1 MNSGNPTPGNDYF
14 TTSRNPRRDY
24 DYDYDYGASNNG
36 SMNSPAGYGRGRER
50 RGGGYGGGTYLESP
64 SPGDS
69 MEQLSPQTSMRSRGR
84 DIDDGPSWGGRKDEG
99 RFRGS
104 ERQRREENARQRS
117 ASRSGRS
124 GGSGREIKGG
134 EEIDGVIQAIEDEWD
149 FMADSECIP
158 VQVGLQLMDTS
169 TLGRADREP
178 EFLQIHQR
186 IQHALRL
193 VVNEHHH
200 GFNSLLGTY
209 HNIQGSLQSSQHQIR
224 TLKAALLEA
233 KASLLTMKPELKEQ
247 AMASQSYDEI
257 LQLFELIEHAQSLP
271 EKLEARMS
279 DKKFIAAVDI
289 LKEGTALLQ
298 HPELAGIGSLGDLR
312 TYFSNQE
319 TSLTD
324 ILVEE
329 LHDHLY
335 LKSPYCC
342 DRWKPP
348 SDRDGTS
355 ASASGTSWEKPFYQ
369 YLSSLDAATH
379 FVEDISRNPE
389 TDTFYYI
396 HLLLEALHKMGNL
409 DVVVDRIEQR
419 LPVELYSVVDKTGAE
434 VNNSHPNFQKDTR
447 KPGPGTVPDSTSERR
462 HLLSEFL
469 WNLYAKF
476 ETIAE
481 GHRLIYEVISGIV
494 KRDKL
499 SNEVHLTSSFQE
511 LWKLYQSEMRSLLH
525 DYLSTDGAESFR
537 ATTRTTD
544 NGYAQSSVKRD
555 KTKKLFKMSEVDQ
568 AASDLK
574 AEQDELAEILRAS
587 VPGLVPK
594 SRQMFSTSDNNSS
607 NQQNSGTGHKLLI
620 EPSVF
625 NISLLLPPALSFIH
639 RLKGIVPPSSDIAVG
654 ALTSFLDEFLIN
666 VFQPQLDEA
675 VSELCAINFVS
686 VDAYTEDPQWALHS
700 PRPIFRG
707 TINFMNLIKTFSR
720 MLDSIPHDQAF
731 TQLII
736 DQIIT
741 YYEKC
746 CGWYKALM
754 TRISPNHPGGVALK
768 TSAAFAESQ
777 DIREVGR
784 KLWECAASEKQSLIN
799 REIELLISATNETS
813 LKGYDM
819 VADPKIVGSLSL
831 LYNSMNWLSS
841 NLSKLRHITPH
852 QTDSSHI
859 QSRQV
864 APTRRWTLEA
874 AMRPKRGDLERPLR
888 LPMTKESVVGFDGAV
903 TSIQNL
909 AFTAIFTLHL
919 DIRCGS
925 IYMISRAL
933 KGKNDG
939 QSQEPSRNSSTEN
952 NWSYILTVEPTSA
965 SPIVLELNNDLISFG
980 ARMSNY
986 LGPNECRYITS
997 CLSRLIDR
1005 ALVSST
1011 RFIGAMNSY
1020 GALRLQLD
1028 VLVLQQNLKNI
1039 IVVSPAAVSSKSSLS
1054 LDKDVAASMPEIVAL
1069 PQSAK
1074 FLDWFL
1080 EGPGKSLR
1088 NAKEERDRFK
1098 EMGSQVLTEG
1108 NGEPFTFDELRVL
1121 IELCYS
1127 AALKGPQGPEAR
1139 EEFMAAKRGLDDS
1152 LLRLSEVMW
1161 DA

>member
-1 MNSGNPTPGNDYF
+1 
-14 TTSRNPRRDY
+14 
-24 DYDYDYGASNNG
+24 
-36 SMNSPAGYGRGRER
+36 
-50 RGGGYGGGTYLESP
+50 
-64 SPGDS
+64 
-69 MEQLSPQTSMRSRGR
+69 MEQLSPQVSMRSRGR
-84 DIDDGPSWGGRKDEG
+84 DIDDGPSWGGHRDES
-99 RFRGS
+99 RFRSS

-117 ASRSGRS
+117 VSRSGR
-124 GGSGREIKGG
+124 GPEIKGA
-134 EEIDGVIQAIEDEWD
+134 EEIDGVVQIIEDEWD
-149 FMADSECIP
+149 FMANSECIP

-178 EFLQIHQR
+178 EFIQIYQR
-186 IQHALRL
+186 IQQALRS

-209 HNIQGSLQSSQHQIR
+209 HNIQTNLQSSQHQIR
-224 TLKAALLEA
+224 ALKAALLEA
-233 KASLLTMKPELKEQ
+233 KAGLLTMKPELKDQ
-247 AMASQSYDEI
+247 AIASQSYDEI

-271 EKLEARMS
+271 EQLEARMS

-289 LKEGTALLQ
+289 LKEGTALLRR
-298 HPELAGIGSLGDLR
+298 PELAGIGSLGDLR

-342 DRWKPP
+342 DRWKPL
-348 SDRDGTS
+348 SDRDGPSTGG
-355 ASASGTSWEKPFYQ
+355 AATASWEKPFYQ
-369 YLSSLDAATH
+369 YLASLDAATP
-379 FVEDISRNPE
+379 FVEDVSRNPE
-389 TDTFYYI
+389 SDTFYYI
-396 HLLLEALHKMGNL
+396 HLVLEALHKMGNL

-434 VNNSHPNFQKDTR
+434 VNNRHPDIQKGAR
-447 KPGPGTVPDSTSERR
+447 IPGTVPDPTSERGP
-462 HLLSEFL
+462 LLSEFL

-481 GHRLIYEVISGIV
+481 GHRVLYEVINGIV

-499 SNEVHLTSSFQE
+499 PNEIHLTSSFQE

-537 ATTRTTD
+537 TTTRAAD
-544 NGYAQSSVKRD
+544 DGYAQSSVKRD
-555 KTKKLFKMSEVDQ
+555 KTKQS
-568 AASDLK
+568 
-574 AEQDELAEILRAS
+574 
-587 VPGLVPK
+587 
-594 SRQMFSTSDNNSS
+594 
-607 NQQNSGTGHKLLI
+607 SGTGHKLLI

-639 RLKGIVPPSSDIAVG
+639 RLKEIVPPSSDIVAST
-654 ALTSFLDEFLIN
+654 LTSFLDEFLIN

-675 VSELCAINFVS
+675 VSELCTINFIS

-700 PRPIFRG
+700 TRPIFRG

-736 DQIIT
+736 DQIVT

-746 CGWYKALM
+746 SGWYKALM

-768 TSAAFAESQ
+768 TSAAFAESKE
-777 DIREVGR
+777 IREVGR
-784 KLWECAASEKQSLIN
+784 KLWESSEVEKQALIN
-799 REIELLISATNETS
+799 KEIELLITATNETS

-819 VADPKIVGSLSL
+819 ISDPKIVGSLSL

-852 QTDSSHI
+852 QTDSSHT

-874 AMRPKRGDLERPLR
+874 SMRPKRGDLERPLR
-888 LPMTKESVVGFDGAV
+888 LPMTKESVVGFDGAIK
-903 TSIQNL
+903 SIQNL

-939 QSQEPSRNSSTEN
+939 RQPKSDRSSSTGN
-952 NWSYILTVEPTSA
+952 SWAYILTVEPTSA

-980 ARMSNY
+980 ARMSTY

-997 CLSRLIDR
+997 CLARLIDR
-1005 ALVSST
+1005 ALVSSS

-1039 IVVSPAAVSSKSSLS
+1039 IVVSPTSTSSKSSLS
-1054 LDKDVAASMPEIVAL
+1054 LDKDASASLPEVVAL

-1080 EGPGKSLR
+1080 EGPGKTLQH
-1088 NAKEERDRFK
+1088 AKEERDTFK
-1098 EMGSQVLTEG
+1098 EMGIQALREG
-1108 NGEPFTFDELRVL
+1108 NGEPFTYDELKVL
-1121 IELCYS
+1121 IELCFS
-1127 AALKGPQGPEAR
+1127 AALKGPQGPESR

-1161 DA
+1161 DV

>member
-1 MNSGNPTPGNDYF
+1 
-14 TTSRNPRRDY
+14 
-24 DYDYDYGASNNG
+24 
-36 SMNSPAGYGRGRER
+36 
-50 RGGGYGGGTYLESP
+50 
-64 SPGDS
+64 
-69 MEQLSPQTSMRSRGR
+69 
-84 DIDDGPSWGGRKDEG
+84 
-99 RFRGS
+99 
-104 ERQRREENARQRS
+104 
-117 ASRSGRS
+117 
-124 GGSGREIKGG
+124 
-134 EEIDGVIQAIEDEWD
+134 
-149 FMADSECIP
+149 
-158 VQVGLQLMDTS
+158 
-169 TLGRADREP
+169 
-178 EFLQIHQR
+178 
-186 IQHALRL
+186 
-193 VVNEHHH
+193 
-200 GFNSLLGTY
+200 
-209 HNIQGSLQSSQHQIR
+209 
-224 TLKAALLEA
+224 
-233 KASLLTMKPELKEQ
+233 
-247 AMASQSYDEI
+247 
-257 LQLFELIEHAQSLP
+257 
-271 EKLEARMS
+271 
-279 DKKFIAAVDI
+279 
-289 LKEGTALLQ
+289 
-298 HPELAGIGSLGDLR
+298 
-312 TYFSNQE
+312 
-319 TSLTD
+319 
-324 ILVEE
+324 
-329 LHDHLY
+329 
-335 LKSPYCC
+335 
-342 DRWKPP
+342 
-348 SDRDGTS
+348 
-355 ASASGTSWEKPFYQ
+355 
-369 YLSSLDAATH
+369 
-379 FVEDISRNPE
+379 
-389 TDTFYYI
+389 
-396 HLLLEALHKMGNL
+396 
-409 DVVVDRIEQR
+409 
-419 LPVELYSVVDKTGAE
+419 
-434 VNNSHPNFQKDTR
+434 
-447 KPGPGTVPDSTSERR
+447 
-462 HLLSEFL
+462 
-469 WNLYAKF
+469 
-476 ETIAE
+476 
-481 GHRLIYEVISGIV
+481 
-494 KRDKL
+494 
-499 SNEVHLTSSFQE
+499 
-511 LWKLYQSEMRSLLH
+511 
-525 DYLSTDGAESFR
+525 
-537 ATTRTTD
+537 
-544 NGYAQSSVKRD
+544 
-555 KTKKLFKMSEVDQ
+555 
-568 AASDLK
+568 
-574 AEQDELAEILRAS
+574 
-587 VPGLVPK
+587 
-594 SRQMFSTSDNNSS
+594 
-607 NQQNSGTGHKLLI
+607 
-620 EPSVF
+620 
-625 NISLLLPPALSFIH
+625 
-639 RLKGIVPPSSDIAVG
+639 
-654 ALTSFLDEFLIN
+654 
-666 VFQPQLDEA
+666 
-675 VSELCAINFVS
+675 
-686 VDAYTEDPQWALHS
+686 
-700 PRPIFRG
+700 
-707 TINFMNLIKTFSR
+707 MNLIKKFSR

-754 TRISPNHPGGVALK
+754 TRISPNHPGGIALK

-784 KLWECAASEKQSLIN
+784 KLWECSASEKQSLIN

-874 AMRPKRGDLERPLR
+874 AMRPKRGDVERPLR
-888 LPMTKESVVGFDGAV
+888 LPMTKESVVGFDGAI

-939 QSQEPSRNSSTEN
+939 QPQEPNRNSSTEN

-1039 IVVSPAAVSSKSSLS
+1039 IVVSPAPVSSKSSLS
-1054 LDKDVAASMPEIVAL
+1054 LDKDVAASMPEVVAL

-1080 EGPGKSLR
+1080 EGPGKTLR
-1088 NAKEERDRFK
+1088 NAKEERDMFK

>member
-1 MNSGNPTPGNDYF
+1 MNTSNASNINDYF
-14 TTSRNPRRDY
+14 TTSHSSGRAH
-24 DYDYDYGASNNG
+24 DYDYGASDNG
-36 SMNSPAGYGRGRER
+36 SMNSSVNGYGRPREGRA
-50 RGGGYGGGTYLESP
+50 GGYGGTSYLESP

-69 MEQLSPQTSMRSRGR
+69 MEQLSPQVSMRSRGR
-84 DIDDGPSWGGRKDEG
+84 DIDDGPSWGGHRDES
-99 RFRGS
+99 RFRSS

-117 ASRSGRS
+117 VSRSGR
-124 GGSGREIKGG
+124 GPEIKGA
-134 EEIDGVIQAIEDEWD
+134 EEIDGVVQIIEDEWE

-178 EFLQIHQR
+178 EFIQIYQR
-186 IQHALRL
+186 IQQALRS

-209 HNIQGSLQSSQHQIR
+209 HNIQTNLQSSQHQIR
-224 TLKAALLEA
+224 ALKAALLEA
-233 KASLLTMKPELKEQ
+233 KAGLLTMKPELKDQ
-247 AMASQSYDEI
+247 AIASQSYDEI

-271 EKLEARMS
+271 EQLEARMS

-289 LKEGTALLQ
+289 LKEGTALLRR
-298 HPELAGIGSLGDLR
+298 PELAGIGSLGDLR

-342 DRWKPP
+342 DRWKPS
-348 SDRDGTS
+348 SDRDGPSTGG
-355 ASASGTSWEKPFYQ
+355 AATASWEKPFYQ
-369 YLSSLDAATH
+369 YLASLDAATP
-379 FVEDISRNPE
+379 FVEDVSRNPE
-389 TDTFYYI
+389 SDTFYYI
-396 HLLLEALHKMGNL
+396 HLVLEALHKMGNL

-434 VNNSHPNFQKDTR
+434 VNNRHPDIQKGAR
-447 KPGPGTVPDSTSERR
+447 MPGTVPDPTSERGP
-462 HLLSEFL
+462 LLSEFL

-481 GHRLIYEVISGIV
+481 GHRVLYEVINGIV

-499 SNEVHLTSSFQE
+499 PNEIHLTSSFQE

-537 ATTRTTD
+537 TTTRAAD
-544 NGYAQSSVKRD
+544 DGYAQSSVKRD

-594 SRQMFSTSDNNSS
+594 SRQMFSTSDTNNS
-607 NQQNSGTGHKLLI
+607 NQQSSGTGHKLLI

-639 RLKGIVPPSSDIAVG
+639 RLKEIVPPSSDIVAST
-654 ALTSFLDEFLIN
+654 LTSFLDEFLIN

-675 VSELCAINFVS
+675 VSELCTINFIS

-700 PRPIFRG
+700 TRPIFRG

-736 DQIIT
+736 DQIVT

-746 CGWYKALM
+746 SGWYKALM

-768 TSAAFAESQ
+768 TSAAFAESKE
-777 DIREVGR
+777 IREVGR
-784 KLWECAASEKQSLIN
+784 KLWESSEVEKQALIN
-799 REIELLISATNETS
+799 KEIELLITATNETS

-819 VADPKIVGSLSL
+819 ISDPKIVGSLSL

-852 QTDSSHI
+852 QTDSSHT

-874 AMRPKRGDLERPLR
+874 SMRPKRGDLERPLR
-888 LPMTKESVVGFDGAV
+888 LPMTKESVVGFDGAIK
-903 TSIQNL
+903 SIQNL
-909 AFTAIFTLHL
+909 GFTAIFTLHL

-939 QSQEPSRNSSTEN
+939 RQPKSDRSSSTGN
-952 NWSYILTVEPTSA
+952 SWAYILTVEPTSA

-980 ARMSNY
+980 ARMSTY

-997 CLSRLIDR
+997 CLARLIDR
-1005 ALVSST
+1005 ALVSSS

-1039 IVVSPAAVSSKSSLS
+1039 IVVSPTSTSSKSSLS
-1054 LDKDVAASMPEIVAL
+1054 LDKDVSASLPEVVAL

-1080 EGPGKSLR
+1080 EGPGKTLQH
-1088 NAKEERDRFK
+1088 AKEERDTFK
-1098 EMGSQVLTEG
+1098 EMGIQALREG
-1108 NGEPFTFDELRVL
+1108 NGEPFTYDELKVL
-1121 IELCYS
+1121 IELCFS
-1127 AALKGPQGPEAR
+1127 AALKGPQGPESR

-1161 DA
+1161 DV

>member
-1 MNSGNPTPGNDYF
+1 MNTSNQTPSDNYF
-14 TTSRNPRRDY
+14 TTHAPTRDH
-24 DYDYDYGASNNG
+24 DHHGHDASDNG
-36 SMNSPAGYGRGRER
+36 SMNSSTNGYGRPRDGRA
-50 RGGGYGGGTYLESP
+50 GGYGGTYLESP
-64 SPGDS
+64 SPGES
-69 MEQLSPQTSMRSRGR
+69 MEQLSPQTSARSRGR
-84 DIDDGPSWGGRKDEG
+84 DIDDGPTWGGPRDES
-99 RFRGS
+99 RFRSS

-117 ASRSGRS
+117 ASRGGR
-124 GGSGREIKGG
+124 GRNIKGA
-134 EEIDGVIQAIEDEWD
+134 EDIDGVVQGIEDEWD
-149 FMADSECIP
+149 FMADDECIP

-178 EFLQIHQR
+178 EFIQTHNQ
-186 IQHALRL
+186 IQHALRS

-209 HNIQGSLQSSQHQIR
+209 HNIQTNLQSSQSQIR
-224 TLKAALLEA
+224 SLKTALLEA
-233 KASLLTMKPELKEQ
+233 KAGLLTMKPELKDQ
-247 AMASQSYDEI
+247 AVASQSYDEI

-271 EKLEARMS
+271 EKLEGRIS

-289 LKEGTALLQ
+289 LKEGTVLLRR
-298 HPELAGIGSLGDLR
+298 PELASIGSLGDLR

-319 TSLTD
+319 TSLID

-342 DRWKPP
+342 DRWKPS
-348 SDRDGTS
+348 SDKDGTS
-355 ASASGTSWEKPFYQ
+355 TGGAGGTAPWEKPLYQ
-369 YLSSLDAATH
+369 YLLSLDAATP
-379 FVEDISRNPE
+379 FVEDVSRNPE
-389 TDTFYYI
+389 SDTFYYI
-396 HLLLEALHKMGNL
+396 HLVLEALHKMGSL
-409 DVVVDRIEQR
+409 ELVVDRIEQR

-434 VNNSHPNFQKDTR
+434 VNNRHPNIQKDAR
-447 KPGPGTVPDSTSERR
+447 APGTVPDSASERG

-481 GHRLIYEVISGIV
+481 GHRVLYEVINGII
-494 KRDKL
+494 KRDSL
-499 SNEVHLTSSFQE
+499 PNEVHLTSSFQE

-537 ATTRTTD
+537 TTTRATD
-544 NGYAQSSVKRD
+544 DGYAQSSTKRD

-574 AEQDELAEILRAS
+574 AEQDDLAEILRAS

-594 SRQMFSTSDNNSS
+594 SRHMFSTGDTSSS
-607 NQQNSGTGHKLLI
+607 NQQSSGTGHKLLI

-639 RLKGIVPPSSDIAVG
+639 RLKEIVPPNSDIVTST
-654 ALTSFLDEFLIN
+654 LTPFLDEFLIN

-675 VSELCAINFVS
+675 VSELCAINFIS

-700 PRPIFRG
+700 TRPIFRG
-707 TINFMNLIKTFSR
+707 TINFVNLIKTFSR

-736 DQIIT
+736 DQILT
-741 YYEKC
+741 YYDKC
-746 CGWYKALM
+746 SGWYKALM

-768 TSAAFAESQ
+768 TSAAFAET
-777 DIREVGR
+777 RELRDVGQ
-784 KLWECAASEKQSLIN
+784 KLWESSASEKQALIN
-799 REIELLISATNETS
+799 KEIELLINITNETS

-819 VADPKIVGSLSL
+819 ISDPKIVGSLSL

-852 QTDSSHI
+852 QTDSSHN
-859 QSRQV
+859 QSRQG

-874 AMRPKRGDLERPLR
+874 SMRPRRGDLERPLR
-888 LPMTKESVVGFDGAV
+888 LPMTKESVVGFDNAIK
-903 TSIQNL
+903 SIKNL
-909 AFTAIFTLHL
+909 AFTSLFTLHL

-939 QSQEPSRNSSTEN
+939 RQPDQNKVPSTEN
-952 NWSYILTVEPTSA
+952 NWAYILTVEPTSA
-965 SPIVLELNNDLISFG
+965 SPTVLELNNDLISFG
-980 ARMSNY
+980 ARMSTY

-1005 ALVSST
+1005 ALVSNT
-1011 RFIGAMNSY
+1011 RFIGAMNNN

-1039 IVVSPAAVSSKSSLS
+1039 IVASPSLVSSKSNLS
-1054 LDKDVAASMPEIVAL
+1054 LDKESSGSLPEVVAL

-1080 EGPGKSLR
+1080 EGPGKTLR
-1088 NAKEERDRFK
+1088 HAKEERDAFK
-1098 EMGSQVLTEG
+1098 EMGIQALREG
-1108 NGEPFTFDELRVL
+1108 NGEPFTYDELKVL
-1121 IELCYS
+1121 IELCFS
-1127 AALKGPQGPEAR
+1127 AALKGPQGPESR
-1139 EEFMAAKRGLDDS
+1139 EEFMAAKRGSDDA

-1161 DA
+1161 DS